1 MKVLDVILTRA
12 FSFSLSLSTHKTH
25 TLKRRTYIFLLFFQC
40 KNTYI
45 YNAHLMM
52 YQVNGGD
59 DEVDAQVVTE
69 AVLEA
74 IKNWSEIS
82 EK

>member
-1 MKVLDVILTRA
+1 M
-12 FSFSLSLSTHKTH
+12 
-25 TLKRRTYIFLLFFQC
+25 Y
-40 KNTYI
+40 
-45 YNAHLMM
+45 AHLMM
-52 YQVNGGD
+52 YQVNEGD